1 MFKKEGAPPA
11 RGFAGKALSLS
22 ITNLRLHLPL
32 LLQQV
37 RLGKFLFHMMDERS
51 VGK

>member
-1 MFKKEGAPPA
+1 LALSVSCAAPAPPPPP
-11 RGFAGKALSLS
+11 
-22 ITNLRLHLPL
+22 PL